1 MNMPALGLLL
11 AVCAGAGVACADD
24 TAGDPK
30 RGFELSGPCAS
41 CHEGDGRSAG
51 YRLYPRIAGQHRS
64 YLLNALTE
72 FRRRERHQAYAFQ
85 MWDPTSPLSDQ
96 DIRDLAAYYSGLPW

>member
-1 MNMPALGLLL
+1 MRALAHALLSAGL
-11 AVCAGAGVACADD
+11 AAACTAAAADRP
-24 TAGDPK
+24 GDPR

-51 YRLYPRIAGQHRS
+51 YRLYPRIAGQHES
-64 YLLNALTE
+64 YLRNALAE

-85 MWDPTSPLSDQ
+85 MWDPTSDLSDQ

>member
-1 MNMPALGLLL
+1 MNPWALALLL
-11 AVCAGAGVACADD
+11 AVSLVTEAARAEDLP
-24 TAGDPK
+24 GDPR

-64 YLLNALTE
+64 YLVIALTE
-72 FRRRERHQAYAFQ
+72 FRRRERHQAFAFQ